1 MKVVLNI
8 KVLSWVVP
16 HSKPLVQ
23 GEPTELVKCAVEKTR
38 SAILFTNSAE
48 IYWLSYCNWSS
59 FTGLVIYFAFGKSQ
73 CYTVTLGSSIANIR
87 SLSTKPDGL
96 LHVVLFNAIIILCMQ
111 KFFEHCSQRPKTSVP
126 ITSNMMPRD
135 CKIVNIDVSKK
146 KLFYTTMELE
156 SVYHEF
162 FPTTEKHQNLL
173 GKWWSKVV

>member
-1 MKVVLNI
+1 MTFLLQLK
-8 KVLSWVVP
+8 
-16 HSKPLVQ
+16 LV
-23 GEPTELVKCAVEKTR
+23 
-38 SAILFTNSAE
+38 
-48 IYWLSYCNWSS
+48 Y
-59 FTGLVIYFAFGKSQ
+59 TGLVIYFAFGKSQ

-146 KLFYTTMELE
+146 KC
-156 SVYHEF
+156 SIR
-162 FPTTEKHQNLL
+162 QWNLRVFITNFSRRQRSTKTYWENDDL
-173 GKWWSKVV
+173 K